1 MHKVLSEDADLV
13 LNKVD
18 FTSLFGKRVLV
29 TGASGLI
36 GVNIVAAIK
45 KIKEIGNIDLW
56 CWFREEIDPCFDGV
70 FDGCK
75 LIRGDITDA
84 NMFSDLPQFDYI
96 IHSSG
101 YAQPSKFLE
110 DKIKTIQLN
119 TTSTIFLLNRLYKNG
134 TFLFVSTSEIY
145 SGLDKHNINETQ
157 VGTSNTD
164 HPRSC
169 YIEGKRSGEAIC
181 HAYVQMGYNIKIAR
195 LSSAYGAGT
204 KRNDKRVL
212 NTLIEKGLTK
222 PTIDLLDDGSAI
234 RTFCYVGDVV
244 EMLMNIMLNGK
255 STTYNVGG
263 VYELSIYELAKK
275 IGNILKKPV
284 FKSTK
289 ESSMAGNPKIVNVS
303 IEKYTEEFG
312 KTVEDFTDFDTGLK
326 RTILWQTESIT
337 ITGETNGY

>member
-1 MHKVLSEDADLV
+1 MHTVLSEDADSV
-13 LNKVD
+13 MSKVD
-18 FTSLFGKRVLV
+18 LSLLLGKRVLV
-29 TGASGLI
+29 TGASGLVGI
-36 GVNIVAAIK
+36 NIVAAIK
-45 KIKEIGNIDLW
+45 KTMALGHIDLW
-56 CWFREEIDPCFDGV
+56 CWFREEIDPCFSGV

-75 LIRGDITDA
+75 IIRGDITDST
-84 NMFSDLPQFDYI
+84 MFSDLPQFDYI

-110 DKIKTIQLN
+110 DKIKTIELN
-119 TTSTIFLLNRLYKNG
+119 TTSTILLLKHLDKNG

-145 SGLDKHNINETQ
+145 SGLDVHNINETQ

-169 YIEGKRSGEAIC
+169 YIEGKRTGEAIC
-181 HAYVQMGYNIKIAR
+181 HAYAQKGYNIKIAR

-222 PTIDLLDDGSAI
+222 PSIDLLDDGSAI
-234 RTFCYVGDVV
+234 RTFCYVSDVT
-244 EMLMNIMLNGK
+244 EMLLNIMLLDK

-263 VYELSIYELAKK
+263 VYELSIYELARR
-275 IGNILKKPV
+275 IGNIMNKPV

-303 IEKYTEEFG
+303 IQKYMEEFG

-326 RTILWQTESIT
+326 RTILWQTQFA
-337 ITGETNGY
+337 